1 MILRIPWAFLIFSSL
16 ENQYKIIYF
25 LLLGLVMCPINFA
38 YLFSLESYRVKRSG
52 KEIVCKTKQKT
63 IRNQYRY
70 HRRYKRHHSNCKAI
84 AEKYSST
91 ALSTNCKA

>member
-16 ENQYKIIYF
+16 EKKQQFKIIYF
-25 LLLGLVMCPINFA
+25 SSLVMCPINFA
-38 YLFSLESYRVKRSG
+38 YLFCLESYRVKRSG

-63 IRNQYRY
+63 IRHQYRY
-70 HRRYKRHHSNCKAI
+70 HRRYKRHQSKCKAI
-84 AEKYSST
+84 AEKYSFI